1 LNPEISRHAENI
13 RKVFRNNY
21 LFADLQS
28 GELDDLYPDLDI
40 KFYRTSQTIIKA
52 GQGTKF
58 VHFVLS
64 GRIGIGSI
72 DSRNNPEHIGYLEKG
87 ESIGERMSLTGHTSK
102 HDYYALEPL
111 IIIVLPV
118 SSFRKIIEKY
128 PYIEEKAKHREA
140 EQEKFHSVRKLSF
153 FSELNPVEV
162 RTLLKSIGTASYDTG
177 EYLFHEGDDGNAAFI
192 IKSGRIHIRT
202 ENPKKLISIMKSGDI
217 LGEIAIFKQQKRLA
231 SAIAAEPTS
240 VYKIPGDAIRA
251 ILGEDKGGKLEEI
264 VQSRL
269 LRYSTYKAKE
279 KEEEV
284 VKPFESKRY
293 ELRQGVTVITV
304 DKVTTEQLVLV
315 GLACTELALRTYG
328 KPVPINW
335 KIRIKNE
342 LSRNRMPGIFELAIE
357 LEKIGFLTKQLR
369 IKPSQLEDV
378 TFPFFVTDEEN
389 IPCAVYAIDQLTR
402 GVLLS
407 HPIKGIVEM
416 DLKTFLNSWDGV
428 ILNFIPAP
436 PAMTADTGLFS
447 FVKEIRALFKPHQS
461 EIRWILATTL
471 ISAVLAL
478 SFPYFLREVVD
489 RVLVF
494 SDHSFLLT
502 LFAGVGIAI
511 VFQGIFSLFRNLL
524 MMGVM
529 QNLEYTF
536 LVRFFQHILRLS
548 LPEFRKFEPSDY
560 TQRLK
565 ENQKILEIA
574 SRSGVALLLDILILP
589 IFLTVLLIADLKLTL
604 LGLAFLILYALIVVR
619 VSSKIRTLSEH
630 TFESKRKT
638 VSFILSLVSG
648 ISIIKASTQETT
660 YLQKGMN
667 EISRTILTDLR
678 VAKRTNFLE
687 FTGKFFEQMGML
699 VVIGFGIDS
708 VLDEKISL
716 GTFLGFQVLFGLL
729 IEPII
734 RICRIYEDVLEMGES
749 RKRLMEIYSLPG
761 EMSSQRPF
769 GELPRLTGKI
779 RLENVTFKYADDG
792 REIVSNINLDINSG
806 EKVAIVGR
814 SGSGKSTLLR
824 LMMGTL
830 SPTEGRVFV
839 DSFDLTTLD
848 PEEVRIQF
856 GVVEQQPVLF
866 SGSIAENLC
875 KKNPS
880 LTREAMYAGARLAAV
895 DRFVDRLPFGYE
907 TKLGEGGI
915 GLSGGQKQRVA
926 IARALVTNPSILFL
940 DEPTSALDAE
950 SEAYVQNQ
958 WENMFLDRT
967 VVQISHRLHS
977 TVGADKIIVMDQ
989 GVVVEMGTHSELI
1002 SAKGFYYHLF
1012 PSSEEFSNES
1022 SEI

>member
-1 LNPEISRHAENI
+1 MNPEISRHAENI
-13 RKVFRNNY
+13 RKVFQNNY
-21 LFADLQS
+21 LFADLQP
-28 GELDDLYPDLDI
+28 GELEDLYPDLDI
-40 KFYRTSQTIIKA
+40 KFYRTGQTIIKA

-64 GRIGIGSI
+64 GRIGIGI
-72 DSRNNPEHIGYLEKG
+72 NGKNNKQEQIGYLEKG
-87 ESIGERMSLTGHTSK
+87 ESIGERMSLSGLTSSS
-102 HDYYALEPL
+102 DYYALEPL
-111 IIIVLPV
+111 IIILLPV
-118 SSFRKIIEKY
+118 ASFKKIINKF
-128 PYIEEKAKHREA
+128 PYIEEKAKHRDA

-153 FSELNPVEV
+153 FSELNPLEV
-162 RTLLKSIGTASYDTG
+162 RTLLKSIETVEVESDD
-177 EYLFHEGDDGNAAFI
+177 YLFHEGEEGNAAYI

-202 ENPKKLISIMKSGDI
+202 ENPKKIISILKSGEI
-217 LGEIAIFKQQKRLA
+217 LGEIAIFKKQKRLA
-231 SAIAAEPTS
+231 SAFAAEPS
-240 VYKIPGDAIRA
+240 IVYKIPGDALRSI
-251 ILGEDKGGKLEEI
+251 IGEDKGGKLEEI

-269 LRYSTYKAKE
+269 LRYSTYKTKE
-279 KEEEV
+279 KEEEA
-284 VKPFESKRY
+284 VKSFESKRY
-293 ELRQGVTVITV
+293 EMRQGLSLISI
-304 DKVTTEQLVLV
+304 DQVTTEQIVLV
-315 GLACTELALRTYG
+315 GLVCTEIALRKYEMPLP
-328 KPVPINW
+328 KNW

-342 LSRNRMPGIFELAIE
+342 LSRNRIPGIFELAIE
-357 LEKIGFLTKQLR
+357 LEKMGFLTKQIR

-402 GVLLS
+402 GVLIS
-407 HPIKGIVEM
+407 HPIKGVREL
-416 DLKTFLNSWDGV
+416 DLKAFLHSWDGM
-428 ILNFIPAP
+428 ILNFVPAP
-436 PAMTADTGLFS
+436 PAMTADSGLFS
-447 FVKEIRALFKPHQS
+447 FVKEIRALFSPHKS
-461 EIRWILATTL
+461 EIRWIVATTL
-471 ISAVLAL
+471 LSSFLAL

-494 SDHSFLLT
+494 SDRNFLLT
-502 LFAGVGIAI
+502 LFAGVGISI
-511 VFQGIFSLFRNLL
+511 VFQGVFTLFRNLL

-536 LVRFFQHILRLS
+536 LVRFFQHVLRLS
-548 LPEFRKFEPSDY
+548 LPEFRRFEPSDY

-574 SRSGVALLLDILILP
+574 SRSGVALFLDLLVLP
-589 IFLTVLLIADLKLTL
+589 IFLTVLLLADFELTL
-604 LGLAFLILYALIVVR
+604 LGLTFLVLYALIVVR
-619 VSSKIRTLSEH
+619 VSAKIRRLSEH

-648 ISIIKASTQETT
+648 ISIIKASSQEGN

-687 FTGKFFEQMGML
+687 FMGKFFEQMGML
-699 VVIGFGIDS
+699 VVIGFGINS
-708 VLDEKISL
+708 VLEEKITL
-716 GTFLGFQVLFGLL
+716 GTFLGFQVLFSLL

-734 RICRIYEDVLEMGES
+734 RICRIYEDVLQMGES

-761 EMSSQRPF
+761 EIRSQRPF

-779 RLENVTFKYADDG
+779 KIENLSFKYSADSPN
-792 REIVSNINLDINSG
+792 IVSNIDLDILAG

-824 LMMGTL
+824 LIMGTL
-830 SPTEGRVFV
+830 SPTEGRVLF
-839 DSFDLTTLD
+839 DSFDLSTLD

-856 GVVEQQPVLF
+856 GTVEQQPVLF

-880 LTREAMYAGARLAAV
+880 LTRDAMYAGAKLAAV
-895 DRFVDRLPFGYE
+895 DRFVDRFPFGYE
-907 TKLGEGGI
+907 TKLGEGGV

-950 SEAYVQNQ
+950 SEAYVQSQ
-958 WENMFLDRT
+958 WESMFVDRT
-967 VVQISHRLHS
+967 VIQISHRLHS
-977 TVGADKIIVMDQ
+977 TVSADRIIVMDK
-989 GVVVEMGTHSELI
+989 GIIVEMGTHSELI
-1002 SAKGFYYHLF
+1002 NAKGFYYHLF
-1012 PSSEEFSNES
+1012 PSSEESSNES
-1022 SEI
+1022 A

>member
-13 RKVFRNNY
+13 RKVFKNNY

-28 GELDDLYPDLDI
+28 GELEDLYPDLDI
-40 KFYRTSQTIIKA
+40 KFYRTGQTLIKS
-52 GQGTKF
+52 GQSTKF

-64 GRIGIGSI
+64 GRIGIGT
-72 DSRNNPEHIGYLEKG
+72 NNKNNKQAQIGFLEKG
-87 ESIGERMSLTGHTSK
+87 ESIGERMSITGQTSG

-111 IIIVLPV
+111 IIVLLPV
-118 SSFRKIIEKY
+118 VTFRKLIQKY
-128 PYIEEKAKHREA
+128 PDIEERAKHREE

-153 FSELNPVEV
+153 FSELNPVEI
-162 RTLLKSIGTASYDTG
+162 RTILKSIETIQYEVGDS
-177 EYLFHEGDDGNAAFI
+177 LFLEGDDGNAAYI

-202 ENPKKLISIMKSGDI
+202 ENPKKLISILKPGDI
-217 LGEIAIFKQQKRLA
+217 LGEIAIFKKQKRLA
-231 SAIAAEPTS
+231 SAISAEQS
-240 VYKIPGDAIRA
+240 IVYKIPGDAIRA
-251 ILGEDKGGKLEEI
+251 VLGKDKGGKLEEI

-279 KEEEV
+279 KEEEA
-284 VKPFESKRY
+284 VKPFESKRF
-293 ELRQGVTVITV
+293 ELRQGVSRISV
-304 DKVTTEQLVLV
+304 DQVTTEQLVLV
-315 GLACTELALRTYG
+315 GLVCTEIALRTYE
-328 KPVPINW
+328 KPLPSNW

-342 LSRNRMPGIFELAIE
+342 LSRNRMPGLFELAIE

-369 IKPSQLEDV
+369 IKPSQLEEV
-378 TFPFFVTDEEN
+378 NFPFFVTDEEN
-389 IPCAVYAIDQLTR
+389 IPCAVYAIDQFTK

-407 HPIKGIVEM
+407 HPIKGVLELE
-416 DLKTFLNSWDGV
+416 LKTFLHSWDGV
-428 ILNFIPAP
+428 ILNFQPAP
-436 PAMTADTGLFS
+436 VAMTADTGLFS
-447 FVKEIRALFKPHQS
+447 FVKEIRALFSPHQS
-461 EIRWILATTL
+461 ELRWIFTTTFL
-471 ISAVLAL
+471 SAILAL

-494 SDHSFLLT
+494 SDQTFLLT
-502 LFAGVGIAI
+502 LFAGVGLSII
-511 VFQGIFSLFRNLL
+511 FQGFFTLFRNLL

-574 SRSGVALLLDILILP
+574 SRSGVALLLDLIILP
-589 IFLTVLLIADLKLTL
+589 IFLTVLLVSDFKLTL
-604 LGLAFLILYALIVVR
+604 LGLTFLILYALIVVR
-619 VSSKIRTLSEH
+619 VSSKIRKMSEH

-648 ISIIKASTQETT
+648 ISIIKASTQENA

-687 FTGKFFEQMGML
+687 FMGKFFEQTGML
-699 VVIGFGIDS
+699 VVIAFGINS
-708 VLDEKISL
+708 VLEEKITL
-716 GTFLGFQVLFGLL
+716 GTFLGFQVLFSLL

-734 RICRIYEDVLEMGES
+734 RICRIYEDVLQMSES

-761 EMSSQRPF
+761 EMGSQRPF

-779 RLENVTFKYADDG
+779 RLDNVTFRYHDDG
-792 REIVSNINLDINSG
+792 PEIVSNINLEIASG

-830 SPTEGRVFV
+830 TPTMGRVFF
-839 DSFDLTTLD
+839 DSFDLSTLD

-856 GVVEQQPVLF
+856 GIVEQQPVLF

-880 LTREAMYAGARLAAV
+880 LTREAMFAGAKLAAV

-950 SEAYVQNQ
+950 SEAYVQSQ
-958 WENMFLDRT
+958 WEQMFMDRT

-977 TVGADKIIVMDQ
+977 TVGADKIIVMDK
-989 GVVVEMGTHSELI
+989 GRIVEMGNHSELI
-1002 SAKGFYYHLF
+1002 SEKGYYYHLF
-1012 PSSEEFSNES
+1012 PSSEESTNES